1 MSDRALVVVVGIML
15 LLLGASAY
23 LFLDKGGESARQFQQ
38 ECERLGGQV
47 IQARQPYLACV
58 PKVEGFHEPE

>member
-23 LFLDKGGESARQFQQ
+23 LFLDKGGESARQFYR

-47 IQARQPYLACV
+47 IQARQPLLRLRAQSGGV
-58 PKVEGFHEPE
+58 P